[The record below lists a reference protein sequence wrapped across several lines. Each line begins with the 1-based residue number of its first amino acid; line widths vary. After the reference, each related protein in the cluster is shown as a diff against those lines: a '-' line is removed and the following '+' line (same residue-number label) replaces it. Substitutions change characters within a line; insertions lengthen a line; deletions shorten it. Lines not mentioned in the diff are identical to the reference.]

1 MVEMTVAGLALDP
14 SNRSPIVLLRDPSG
28 HRQVPIW
35 INHDQAHNIISGLK
49 QTQGNRPLTHDLMVS
64 LLNAGNLLL
73 ERVIIHEIAGNTFQA
88 VLKLRL
94 KTSPDRMKGKGSHA
108 PFEIE
113 ARSSDAIALAVRT
126 KCSIWML
133 EKVVAEASIPVD
145 EIADEEDQDEF
156 RRFLD
161 DVSPADLIR
170 HLKEND
176 QNNEP
181 PFDSPN
187 SNSTNQR

>member
-1 MVEMTVAGLALDP
+1 MTVAGLALDA

-35 INHDQAHNIISGLK
+35 IDHAQAHNIMAGFK
-49 QTQGNRPLTHDLMVS
+49 QPHPSKPLTHDLIIS

-73 ERVIIHEIAGNTFQA
+73 ERIIIHGIQDNSFQA
-88 VLKLRL
+88 VLKLRFNHSDEGTKEKSSDL
-94 KTSPDRMKGKGSHA
+94 I
-108 PFEIE
+108 EIE
-113 ARSSDAIALAVRT
+113 ARSSDALALAVRT
-126 KCSIWML
+126 KCSIWMM

-145 EIADEEDQDEF
+145 EEADEEDQDEF

-170 HLKEND
+170 HLKKSD
-176 QNNEP
+176 QINEQ
-181 PFDSPN
+181 PFDKNDSDSESPKQN
-187 SNSTNQR
+187 